1 MIQSTQLQIE
11 KLNLIEK
18 IIHIEDENL
27 IAYLNAMLLENTNE
41 YKLSAEDLSIIEESR
56 SKYLS
61 GEDIGKS
68 WDEVK
73 SSLHKKRDERL

>member
-1 MIQSTQLQIE
+1 MQSTQLQIE

-27 IAYLNAMLLENTNE
+27 IEYLNAILLEDKNE
-41 YKLSAEDLSIIEESR
+41 YKLSEEQFNIIQESR

-61 GEDIGKS
+61 GEDKGKT

-73 SSLHKKRDERL
+73 SSLLKKRDERI

>member
-1 MIQSTQLQIE
+1 MQSTQLQIE

-27 IAYLNAMLLENTNE
+27 IKYLNAILLEDKNE
-41 YKLSAEDLSIIEESR
+41 YQLSEEQINIIQESR

-61 GEDIGKS
+61 GEDKGKT

-73 SSLHKKRDERL
+73 SSLLKKRDERI

>member
-1 MIQSTQLQIE
+1 MQSSQLQIE

-27 IAYLNAMLLENTNE
+27 IEFLNAVLLENKNE
-41 YKLSAEDLSIIEESR
+41 YQLSEEQFNIIQESR

-61 GEDIGKS
+61 GEDLGKT
-68 WDEVK
+68 WEEVK
-73 SSLHKKRDERL
+73 IGLLKKRDEKI

>member
-27 IAYLNAMLLENTNE
+27 IAYLNAMLLENTNA
-41 YKLSAEDLSIIEESR
+41 YKLSVEDLSTIEESR
-56 SKYLS
+56 SKYLR
-61 GEDIGKS
+61 GEDKGKS

-73 SSLHKKRDERL
+73 SSLLKKRDERL

>member
-41 YKLSAEDLSIIEESR
+41 YKLSVEDLSTIEESR

-61 GEDIGKS
+61 SEDKGKS

-73 SSLHKKRDERL
+73 SNLLKKRDERL

>member
-18 IIHIEDENL
+18 IIQIEDENL
-27 IAYLNAMLLENTNE
+27 IEYLNAMLLENTNE

>member
-1 MIQSTQLQIE
+1 MQSTQLQIE

-18 IIHIEDENL
+18 IIQIEDKNL
-27 IAYLNAMLLENTNE
+27 IEYLNAILLEDKNE
-41 YKLSAEDLSIIEESR
+41 YKLSEEQLNIIQESR

-61 GEDIGKS
+61 GEDKGQT

-73 SSLHKKRDERL
+73 SSLLKKRNERI

>member
-27 IAYLNAMLLENTNE
+27 IAYLNAMLLENTNA
-41 YKLSAEDLSIIEESR
+41 YKLSVEDLSTIEESR
-56 SKYLS
+56 SKYLR
-61 GEDIGKS
+61 GEDKGKS
-68 WDEVK
+68 WDKVK
-73 SSLHKKRDERL
+73 SSLLKKRDERL